1 MKLALALLSIATAFA
16 CGLVDESVFQKYT
29 DSETSARLMRFALVV
44 LLAMPAGFFLG
55 TKVKYG
61 RAP

>member
-1 MKLALALLSIATAFA
+1 MKLVIAFLSIAAAFA